1 MDLEQEKEFRFKLL
15 KKLRACFIYDPNHS
29 LKLTSGRDSNFFIDC
44 RKVTLDPEGA
54 FLVARL
60 ILESVSLE
68 QPDAIGGLTLG
79 ADPIVASIAILTM
92 KDPNP
97 IPAFIIRKDPKPFTR
112 TGDPSSF
119 IEGNL
124 QRGSSVVLVDDVLTG
139 GKGLERAV
147 KILEEIDCNIIKIIT
162 LVDRMEGARE
172 TLETK
177 GYQVESLFTVKDLL
191 QT

>member
-1 MDLEQEKEFRFKLL
+1 MDLSQSKEFRIKLL
-15 KKLRACFIYDPNHS
+15 RKLKDCFIYDPSHS
-29 LKLTSGRDSNFFIDC
+29 IKLTSGRDSNFFIDC

-54 FLVARL
+54 FLVARM
-60 ILESVSLE
+60 ILDSISLE

-79 ADPIVASIAILTM
+79 ADPIVACIAILTM
-92 KDPNP
+92 KEPNP

-112 TGDPSSF
+112 SGDPSSF

-147 KILEEIDCNIIKIIT
+147 KILEEIDCTIIKIVT